1 VYRATLV
8 RCPLSRPAE
17 ARYCRIA
24 IIVQAHTHALLGIFD
39 RGSMATTI
47 ADSTA
52 SVRCEGKPIADLAR
66 VAAGCIVTAEMPDRP
81 DLASWCEAGW

>member
-1 VYRATLV
+1 
-8 RCPLSRPAE
+8 
-17 ARYCRIA
+17 
-24 IIVQAHTHALLGIFD
+24 
-39 RGSMATTI
+39 MATTI

-52 SVRCEGKPIADLAR
+52 SVRYEGKPIADLVR